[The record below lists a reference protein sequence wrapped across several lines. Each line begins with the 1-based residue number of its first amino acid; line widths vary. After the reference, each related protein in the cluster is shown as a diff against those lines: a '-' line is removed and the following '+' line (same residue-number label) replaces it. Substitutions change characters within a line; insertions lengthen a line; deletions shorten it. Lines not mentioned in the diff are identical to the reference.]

1 MRDCDVGSIFSGKFS
16 NFAMHQENLMD
27 GLIPVEKDY
36 PNATYLHA
44 ISANCQIR

>member
-1 MRDCDVGSIFSGKFS
+1 MREGDVGRIFSGKFS

-27 GLIPVEKDY
+27 GLIPAEKDY